1 MNRPF
6 LRRLTAIPL
15 LLALAGC
22 NTIVMNPKGD
32 MAIQEARLITI
43 STVLML
49 LIIIPVIILTAL
61 FAWKYR
67 QSNTEAKY
75 EPDWDHSTVLEL
87 IIWGAPLL
95 IIIALGL
102 LTWISTHLLDPY
114 RPLGRIDAKHPVAAG
129 AKPLVVQV
137 VAMDWKWLFIY
148 PEQGIATVNELVTP
162 VNVPIQFQL
171 TSTQMM
177 NAFFIPALAGQIY
190 AMPAMQT
197 TLHAVM
203 NKPGDY
209 EGFSSN
215 YSGAGFSHMRFA
227 YHAVDGAQFDQWVQS
242 AKAGNGQTLD
252 RGSYKLLLA
261 PSEADPVKRYGAV
274 EQNLFSA
281 IVDRC
286 VEPGTTCIS
295 KMAAADEAR
304 RQLAAELCRD
314 PRAPNTISL
323 KKQNV
328 ATN

>member
-227 YHAVDGAQFDQWVQS
+227 YHAVDDAQFDQWVQS
-242 AKAGNGQTLD
+242 AKAGNGQALD